1 VHFQHLFTAKRARRR
16 PLGAAQR
23 QVARIRYAALGLAE
37 RYDSLTGI
45 EKSLRPY
52 VSDTVTF
59 DPITSSPCLPMASE
73 DGMTG
78 HHDKPPLG

>member
-1 VHFQHLFTAKRARRR
+1 MVAGGTD
-16 PLGAAQR
+16 PLPATTDDVTRMHNESRLQS
-23 QVARIRYAALGLAE
+23 QVAELAE